1 MKAIDVLKL
10 IDQGKLRKL
19 EEKATDGA
27 IYDEAARL
35 GDKAHRS
42 ITRDLLSVYRKYK
55 ATNRGPNPCIFE
67 TENHEKW
74 FISPY
79 YAIVYRSGDFS
90 WLPAE
95 KEKPFLYKTDTIEWG
110 AEETDFDEK
119 GVCYEG
125 EWFATAL
132 IDEIWNLLGGVLCW
146 GVQSGNI
153 KDHKMI
159 VMESDLATAWL
170 CPYVKEK

>member
-27 IYDEAARL
+27 IYDEAVRL
-35 GDKAHRS
+35 GDKAPRC
-42 ITRDLLSVYRKYK
+42 ITKDILATRRKYEAK
-55 ATNRGPNPCIFE
+55 YKSFPIFE
-67 TENHEKW
+67 TEDHTKW
-74 FISPY
+74 LMSPY
-79 YAIVYRSGDFS
+79 YAIQYRSGDFI

-125 EWFATAL
+125 EWFATVL

-153 KDHKMI
+153 KDHKML
-159 VMESDLATAWL
+159 VMESEIGTAWL
-170 CPYVKEK
+170 CPFVKEK

>member
-27 IYDEAARL
+27 IYDEAVRL

-42 ITRDLLSVYRKYK
+42 ITKDILATRRKYE
-55 ATNRGPNPCIFE
+55 ANRTRAAFWMYE
-67 TENHEKW
+67 TEDRTRW
-74 FISPY
+74 LMSPY
-79 YAIVYRSGDFS
+79 YAIQYRPGDFI

-95 KEKPFLYKTDTIEWG
+95 KEKPFPYQTDTIEYG

-153 KDHKMI
+153 KDHKML

>member
-27 IYDEAARL
+27 IYDEAVRL

-42 ITRDLLSVYRKYK
+42 ITKDILATRRKYEAK
-55 ATNRGPNPCIFE
+55 YKSFPIFE
-67 TENHEKW
+67 TEDHTKW
-74 FISPY
+74 LMSPY
-79 YAIVYRSGDFS
+79 YAIQYRSGDFI

-95 KEKPFLYKTDTIEWG
+95 KEKPFLYETNTIEWG
-110 AEETDFDEK
+110 AEITDRDEK
-119 GVCYEG
+119 GVCYG
-125 EWFATAL
+125 DEWFATAL
-132 IDEIWNLLGGVLCW
+132 IVEIQHMIGEVHRW
-146 GVQSGNI
+146 GVQSGNLG
-153 KDHKMI
+153 DHKML

>member
-27 IYDEAARL
+27 IYDEAVRL

-42 ITRDLLSVYRKYK
+42 ITKDILATRRKYEAK
-55 ATNRGPNPCIFE
+55 YKSFPIFE
-67 TENHEKW
+67 TEDHAKW
-74 FISPY
+74 LMSPY
-79 YAIVYRSGDFS
+79 YAIQYCSGDFS
-90 WLPAE
+90 WFPSE
-95 KEKPFLYKTDTIEWG
+95 KEKPSLYKTDTVEWG
-110 AEETDFDEK
+110 AEETDSDEK

-125 EWFATAL
+125 EWFAKAL
-132 IDEIWNLLGGVLCW
+132 IDEIWKLLGDVLCW

-153 KDHKMI
+153 KDHKML
-159 VMESDLATAWL
+159 VMESEIGTAWL
-170 CPYVKEK
+170 CPFVKEK

>member
-19 EEKATDGA
+19 EEKAEDGA
-27 IYDEAARL
+27 IYDEAVRL

-42 ITRDLLSVYRKYK
+42 ITKDILATRRKYEAK
-55 ATNRGPNPCIFE
+55 YKSFPIFE
-67 TENHEKW
+67 TEDHTKW
-74 FISPY
+74 LMSPY
-79 YAIVYRSGDFS
+79 YAIQYRSGDFI

-95 KEKPFLYKTDTIEWG
+95 KEKPFPYQTDTIEYG

-153 KDHKMI
+153 KDHKML

>member
-27 IYDEAARL
+27 IYDEAVRL
-35 GDKAHRS
+35 GDKAHRR
-42 ITRDLLSVYRKYK
+42 ITKDILATRRKYEAK
-55 ATNRGPNPCIFE
+55 YKSFPIFE
-67 TENHEKW
+67 TEDHTKW
-74 FISPY
+74 LMSPY
-79 YAIVYRSGDFS
+79 YAIQYRSGDFI

-125 EWFATAL
+125 EWFATVL

-153 KDHKMI
+153 KDHKML
-159 VMESDLATAWL
+159 VMESEIGTAWL
-170 CPYVKEK
+170 CPFVKEK

>member
-27 IYDEAARL
+27 IYDEAVRL

-42 ITRDLLSVYRKYK
+42 ITKDILATRRKYEAK
-55 ATNRGPNPCIFE
+55 YKSFPIFE
-67 TENHEKW
+67 TEDHAKW
-74 FISPY
+74 LMSPY
-79 YAIVYRSGDFS
+79 YAIQYRSGDFS

-132 IDEIWNLLGGVLCW
+132 IDEIWNLLGGVFCW

-153 KDHKMI
+153 KDHKML

-170 CPYVKEK
+170 CPFVKEK